1 MKRMMLVVL
10 ALTLAAAAAGAPSLS
25 WRGSLYTTSGTSDY
39 GVSLTSSDGVAEK
52 VSWYFPDANVQLV
65 FYAAG
70 DTVVPYDPN
79 DTDATM
85 LGSSDAYV
93 TAPAGVPMN
102 EFSVRADSVY
112 VDRTAATEG
121 FIFWR

>member
-1 MKRMMLVVL
+1 MKRLMFVIAAL
-10 ALTLAAAAAGAPSLS
+10 ALAAVALGAPSLS
-25 WRGSLYTTSGTSDY
+25 WRGSLYAPSAGSDY

-102 EFSVRADSVY
+102 EFSVRADSMY
-112 VDRTAATEG
+112 VDRDGATEG
-121 FIFWR
+121 FIYWR